1 MVTDEWNR
9 IIASLPGV
17 HLLQSQQ
24 WGDIKHSFGWDVIQ
38 KLWQDEQGTVV
49 AAAQVLRRRIRF
61 AGISFPYSVLYV
73 PRGPILDWNDEAL
86 VKRVI
91 NDLEKLAVKE
101 KAIQLKIDP
110 EVITGTI
117 ISGVETNKVNRITPY
132 LEKQNWHYSAEQ
144 IQFKNTVILDLSGTE
159 EEWLL
164 RMKQKTRYNIR
175 LAQKKGVTI
184 RQITL
189 DELPFFYRMYAETSL
204 RDGFAI
210 RSENYYCQVWKSFIQ
225 QNMAT
230 GLVAEVEK
238 EPVAGLMLFYFANRA
253 WYLYGMSTDKHRE
266 KMPNYLLQWEAMR
279 LAKAKGC
286 SVYDLWGAPDVF
298 NATDSMWGVYR
309 FKEGLGGDV
318 IKTIGAWDFSP
329 HPALYR
335 LYTRIIPEIM
345 KYMRKLGKRKTLQVM
360 EQ

>member
-1 MVTDEWNR
+1 MVINEWNR
-9 IIASLPGV
+9 IITSLSGA

-38 KLWQDEQGTVV
+38 KLWKDEQGTVV

-61 AGISFPYSVLYV
+61 AGISFPFSVLYV
-73 PRGPILDWNDEAL
+73 PRGPILDWNDDTL
-86 VKRVI
+86 IKRVI
-91 NDLEKLAVKE
+91 TDLEKLAVKE
-101 KAIQLKIDP
+101 KAIQLKVDP
-110 EVITGTI
+110 EVITSRI
-117 ISGVETNKVNRITPY
+117 IAGAETNEISRIIPY
-132 LEKQNWHYSAEQ
+132 LEKQNWHYSPEQ
-144 IQFKNTVILDLSGTE
+144 IQFKNTVFLNLDGTE
-159 EEWLL
+159 DDWLS

-175 LAQKKGVTI
+175 LAQKKGVTV
-184 RQITL
+184 RQIAL
-189 DELPFFYRMYAETSL
+189 DELPLFYRMYAETSL

-230 GLVAEVEK
+230 GLIAEVEN

-253 WYLYGMSTDKHRE
+253 WYLYGMSTDKQRE

-286 SVYDLWGAPDVF
+286 NVYDLWGAPDIF
-298 NATDSMWGVYR
+298 DETDRMWGVYR
-309 FKEGLGGDV
+309 FKEGLGGEV
-318 IKTIGAWDFSP
+318 IKTIGAWDYTP
-329 HPALYR
+329 HPILYR

-345 KYMRKLGKRKTLQVM
+345 KYLRKSEKKKMLQVI

>member
-1 MVTDEWNR
+1 MVKNEWNK
-9 IIASLPGV
+9 IIISLPGA

-49 AAAQVLRRRIRF
+49 AAAQVLCRKIRF
-61 AGISFPYSVLYV
+61 AGLSFPYSVLYV
-73 PRGPILDWNDEAL
+73 PRGPILDWSDEAL
-86 VKRVI
+86 VKRVVT
-91 NDLEKLAVKE
+91 DLEKLAVKE
-101 KAIQLKIDP
+101 KAIQMKIDP
-110 EVITGTI
+110 EVITGKI
-117 ISGVETNKVNRITPY
+117 VAGVETKEVNWVTPY
-132 LEKQNWHYSAEQ
+132 LEKQNWHYSPEQ
-144 IQFKNTVILDLSGTE
+144 IQFKNTVIVDLGGTE
-159 EEWLL
+159 EDWLS

-175 LAQKKGVTI
+175 LAQKKGVTV
-184 RQITL
+184 RQIEL
-189 DELPFFYRMYAETSL
+189 DELPLFYRMYVETSL

-210 RSENYYCQVWKSFIQ
+210 RSEKYYCQVWKSFIQ

-230 GLVAEVEK
+230 GLIAEVEN

-253 WYLYGMSTDKHRE
+253 WYLYGMSTDKQRE

-279 LAKAKGC
+279 LAKTKGC
-286 SVYDLWGAPDVF
+286 NVYDLWGAPDNF
-298 NATDSMWGVYR
+298 NEMDSMWGVYR

-318 IKTIGAWDFSP
+318 IKTIGAWDFTP
-329 HPALYR
+329 HPTLYR
-335 LYTRIIPEIM
+335 LYTRIIPKIM